1 MLPFLKNQKEGG
13 AAASSETLKRDP
25 DEGAEYDMLDA
36 VAEDL
41 LAAIESKDAGLL
53 KSALQSLVDH
63 IQTQDVGQDQQ
74 VAEEIA

>member
-13 AAASSETLKRDP
+13 VAASSETLKREP
-25 DEGAEYDMLDA
+25 DETAEYGTLDA

-53 KSALQSLVDH
+53 KAALTSLVDH
-63 IQTQDVGQDQQ
+63 IQSLDAVQDTLIEG
-74 VAEEIA
+74 E